1 MGTIHWNSY
10 CSDILNRV
18 VDLKSSN
25 ELLSCIQTWPD
36 TWVNT
41 WVLQVQIKD
50 IHYTFTLKLW
60 MKNYLLSAIYVILFT
75 IKHFR
80 NSDQYWNWLFNTL
93 VFSKFWIYGMCSSN
107 PLKKN
112 VWVNM
117 WHRIVLVVF
126 FLLSVSLF
134 LVDWIYFYFSCQQD
148 TTYNVLNSWKI
159 KNQTFIRKFIPFV

>member
-80 NSDQYWNWLFNTL
+80 NSDQYWNWFFNTL

-126 FLLSVSLF
+126 FSSFCLSFFGGLNLF
-134 LVDWIYFYFSCQQD
+134 LFFMSTRHNIQCIKQ
-148 TTYNVLNSWKI
+148 L
-159 KNQTFIRKFIPFV
+159 KNQKWNFY

>member
-1 MGTIHWNSY
+1 VGTIHWNSY

-50 IHYTFTLKLW
+50 IHYTFILKLW

-80 NSDQYWNWLFNTL
+80 NSDQYWNWFFNTRI
-93 VFSKFWIYGMCSSN
+93 FSKFWIYGMCSSK
-107 PLKKN
+107 PIKKN
-112 VWVNM
+112 VWMNM
-117 WHRIVLVVF
+117 WYRIVLVVVF
-126 FLLSVSLF
+126 FW
-134 LVDWIYFYFSCQQD
+134 WISKLNLFYFSCKD
-148 TTYNVLNSWKI
+148 STY
-159 KNQTFIRKFIPFV
+159 

>member
-41 WVLQVQIKD
+41 RVLQVQIKD
-50 IHYTFTLKLW
+50 IHYTFILKLW

-80 NSDQYWNWLFNTL
+80 NSDQYWNWFFNTHI
-93 VFSKFWIYGMCSSN
+93 FSKFWIYGMCSRK
-107 PLKKN
+107 PIKQN

-117 WHRIVLVVF
+117 WYRIVLIVVF
-126 FLLSVSLF
+126 FF
-134 LVDWIYFYFSCQQD
+134 FWWISKLNLFYFIFHVKTQHIKQ
-148 TTYNVLNSWKI
+148 L
-159 KNQTFIRKFIPFV
+159 KNQKCLFNLKTHPICYVL